1 MKILILSNHNQKK
14 LVNSISK
21 RPDLTFEHHAT
32 DNLSSITE
40 LRYAADIAEKN
51 GCEWTLHLQ
60 DNISLEN
67 VNAILDEV
75 VTDQPPFELIV
86 ADSASRKL
94 ACQSKNHDHRDGKIE
109 EASLLAPTGG
119 NKQENKNL
127 SDDNK
132 IILMMQLLTGEKI
145 CGFRNTFRVYPTKL
159 LINLTDKFYS
169 EDYIYTNLLLKGSKA
184 GYKIKNIV
192 IEEYVPS
199 DLLDPPPKNFFIK
212 KLCKT
217 LLPFGTK
224 RLCSRNF
231 HKEKFKEFIFHPL
244 TFLKYLLTENAT
256 PGGLAAAAATGMFI
270 GTLPLLGLHT
280 ATIIYVSIKLR
291 LNKIL
296 SVNISHLC
304 MPPFV
309 PFACIEIGH
318 FMLNG
323 EWLDFRSFKTVVKA
337 PHLRIL
343 EWILGSLVLAPINGI
358 AFALITYIIASLL
371 KKKKEP
377 VAKI

>member
-1 MKILILSNHNQKK
+1 MKILILSNKNQEK
-14 LVNSISK
+14 LVNSLQK
-21 RPDLTFEHHAT
+21 RTDLTFVTHST

-40 LRYAADIAEKN
+40 LRNAADIAEKSN
-51 GCEWTLHLQ
+51 CEWLLHLQ
-60 DNISLEN
+60 DNLSLDN
-67 VNAILDEV
+67 IHAILNEV
-75 VTDQPPFELIV
+75 VTDQPPFQLIV
-86 ADSASRKL
+86 ADSPHSNN
-94 ACQSKNHDHRDGKIE
+94 QISK
-109 EASLLAPTGG
+109 
-119 NKQENKNL
+119 
-127 SDDNK
+127 SDSQL
-132 IILMMQLLTGEKI
+132 ILMVQLLTGEKI
-145 CGFRNTFRVYPTKL
+145 CGYRNTFRVYPTKL
-159 LINLTDKFYS
+159 LINLTDKFYN
-169 EDYIYTNLLLKGSKA
+169 EDYIYTNLLLKGSKS
-184 GYKIKNIV
+184 GYKIKNTV
-192 IEEYVPS
+192 IDNYIPQE
-199 DLLDPPPKNFFIK
+199 LLESPPKNFFIK

-323 EWLDFRSFKTVVKA
+323 EWLDFRSFKTVVEA

-343 EWILGSLVLAPINGI
+343 EWILGSIVLAPINGI
-358 AFALITYIIASLL
+358 VFALITYIIASCL
-371 KKKKEP
+371 KKK
-377 VAKI
+377 

>member
-1 MKILILSNHNQKK
+1 MKILILSNNNQKK
-14 LVNSISK
+14 LVNSLAK
-21 RPDLTFEHHAT
+21 RTDLTFEYHTT
-32 DNLSSITE
+32 DDLSSITE
-40 LRYAADIAEKN
+40 LRNAANIAETS
-51 GCEWTLHLQ
+51 GCEWTLHLE
-60 DNISLEN
+60 DNISIDSI
-67 VNAILDEV
+67 NAILDEV

-86 ADSASRKL
+86 ADSG
-94 ACQSKNHDHRDGKIE
+94 Q
-109 EASLLAPTGG
+109 ASLLSLEQNDGKKKEDPI
-119 NKQENKNL
+119 K

-159 LINLTDKFYS
+159 LISLTDKFYN
-169 EDYIYTNLLLKGSKA
+169 EDYIYTNLLLKGAKA
-184 GYKIKNIV
+184 GYKIKNII
-192 IEEYVPS
+192 IENYVP
-199 DLLDPPPKNFFIK
+199 DNLLDLPPKNFFIK

-343 EWILGSLVLAPINGI
+343 EWILGSIVLAPINGI
-358 AFALITYIIASLL
+358 VFALITYIIASLL
-371 KKKKEP
+371 KKKN
-377 VAKI
+377 

>member
-40 LRYAADIAEKN
+40 LRNAADIAEKN

-86 ADSASRKL
+86 ADSANNIQKEDTI
-94 ACQSKNHDHRDGKIE
+94 K
-109 EASLLAPTGG
+109 
-119 NKQENKNL
+119 

-192 IEEYVPS
+192 IEDYVPS
-199 DLLDPPPKNFFIK
+199 DLLNPPPKNFFIK

-323 EWLDFRSFKTVVKA
+323 EWLDFRSFKTVLKA